1 MVVVIKGIIKGTS
14 AQLRCFK
21 GSSSPCDSCV
31 GFLSCY
37 PLHMHLMIN
46 NRAPPRAHRVKVP
59 PDYLFLRCHVLHA
72 SAIMRITLP
81 QLHSRPSKRLCTL
94 PHCALTF
101 CSGKVVF
108 APFKAD
114 SVGVLDVA
122 AQGGRGV
129 LSMVPV
135 GFTSTQGKYAGAAA
149 HASKVRRAS
158 LILMLLVDEAIRR
171 AQLLHSRVQGWGWG
185 YSSGSG

>member
-1 MVVVIKGIIKGTS
+1 
-14 AQLRCFK
+14 
-21 GSSSPCDSCV
+21 
-31 GFLSCY
+31 
-37 PLHMHLMIN
+37 
-46 NRAPPRAHRVKVP
+46 
-59 PDYLFLRCHVLHA
+59 
-72 SAIMRITLP
+72 MRITLL
-81 QLHSRPSKRLCTL
+81 QSHSRPSKRLRTL

-101 CSGKVVF
+101 CCSGKVVF

-122 AQGGRGV
+122 SSV

-149 HASKVRRAS
+149 EPRGHMPPKVRRAS
-158 LILMLLVDEAIRR
+158 LILMLLVDEAIRL

-185 YSSGSG
+185 YGSGSG

>member
-1 MVVVIKGIIKGTS
+1 
-14 AQLRCFK
+14 
-21 GSSSPCDSCV
+21 
-31 GFLSCY
+31 
-37 PLHMHLMIN
+37 
-46 NRAPPRAHRVKVP
+46 
-59 PDYLFLRCHVLHA
+59 
-72 SAIMRITLP
+72 MRITLL
-81 QLHSRPSKRLCTL
+81 QSHSRPSKRLRTL

-101 CSGKVVF
+101 CCSGKVVF

-122 AQGGRGV
+122 SSV

-158 LILMLLVDEAIRR
+158 LILILLVDEAIRL

-185 YSSGSG
+185 YGSGSG